1 MVNLNEI
8 ILENNINKRI
18 SGSQVIITDGKYT
31 ISYDYINNDKYIT
44 YISDNNCPE
53 KVLLNINEKGYYEI
67 GYFNDKFTVRNVE
80 EPMNKRKEKVRVK
93 EG

>member
-8 ILENNINKRI
+8 ILENNIKKRI

-31 ISYDYINNDKYIT
+31 ISYDYIKNDKYIT
-44 YISDNNCPE
+44 YVSDSNGPE

-80 EPMNKRKEKVRVK
+80 EPTNKRK
-93 EG
+93 